1 MLNSVNV
8 IGRLTADPV
17 VRETPDGT
25 KVVSITLAVD
35 RDYTDKEG
43 KRPADFVDC
52 VAWRG
57 TAEFIGKNFVKSD
70 YIAVSGALQT
80 RNYEDK
86 DGNRRKAV
94 EVRVDQANFCGYRR
108 KPEAAE

>member
-1 MLNSVNV
+1 MLNSVNI
-8 IGRLTADPV
+8 IGRLTADPPIS
-17 VRETPDGT
+17 ETPDGT
-25 KVVSITLAVD
+25 KVLSFTLAVD
-35 RDYTDKEG
+35 RDYTDKDG

-57 TAEFIGKNFVKSD
+57 TAEFIAKNFAKSD
-70 YIAVSGALQT
+70 YIALSGPLQT

-86 DGNRRKAV
+86 DGNRRKSS

-108 KPEAAE
+108 KETA